1 MGLDGKWKKER
12 KKEIM
17 NNKSFSQLIKKSNT
31 DEWYT
36 PQYAVN
42 LIIPYLFKRGYKKSC
57 VHSIKKKVIL

>member
-1 MGLDGKWKKER
+1 
-12 KKEIM
+12 M